1 MTMPI
6 AVLRGRRIVLRG
18 WAPDDA
24 APFAALNA
32 DPIAMEFLPHPLSRD
47 ESDAMIG
54 RLQDGLETRGWGLWC
69 LEIDGECGGF
79 VGLSVPRF
87 EAPFTPCTEIGW
99 RLAPKFWGHGYVT
112 EAARLALDFGFQ
124 KVGLTEIVSF
134 TTVANQRSRRV
145 MERIGMARNARDDFE
160 HPSLP
165 PDHPLRPHVLYRVG
179 APG

>member
-124 KVGLTEIVSF
+124 KVGLDRNRLVHHGRQPA
-134 TTVANQRSRRV
+134 VATRDGAHRHGTQCARR
-145 MERIGMARNARDDFE
+145 
-160 HPSLP
+160 
-165 PDHPLRPHVLYRVG
+165 LRASEP
-179 APG
+179 AT